1 MPVLLDGQIRPGVF
15 RRAAGAIRKY
25 MRFIGPGLMVS
36 VAYMDPGNYS
46 TAVAAGSAYEY
57 KLLFSIFLSNC
68 LAIFLQVLSAKLGA
82 VTGLDLAANCR
93 ENLGPKLNLF
103 IYILAEIA
111 IVATDLAEV
120 VGTAIALN
128 ILFKIPLFLGVVITV
143 IDVLIVLMAYRP
155 NGPLL
160 FIRIFELFR
169 FGVGC
174 RYRDL
179 LWHRVVPGF

>member
-1 MPVLLDGQIRPGVF
+1 MPVLLDGQAKPSVF

-103 IYILAEIA
+103 IYILA
-111 IVATDLAEV
+111 
-120 VGTAIALN
+120 
-128 ILFKIPLFLGVVITV
+128 
-143 IDVLIVLMAYRP
+143 
-155 NGPLL
+155 
-160 FIRIFELFR
+160 
-169 FGVGC
+169 
-174 RYRDL
+174 
-179 LWHRVVPGF
+179 